1 MSLRVIELFAGG
13 GGSALGLQAAGMKH
27 IACVEFS
34 ERDDDSRGARESS
47 VGTAGHLTL
56 LSNGFPSVWYDAR
69 KDPFAANPGP
79 SDALWASPPCQPW
92 SNALERER
100 LGADDPRNLW
110 PAVFSWIEAI
120 EPRWVMIENVV
131 GMVMHQGR
139 FHPDPRRCPGC
150 YWRHIIL
157 PFFEGHFASVQ
168 WKVLD
173 AADYGLPQRR
183 HRVFLVA
190 GPTPIQWPQKTHS
203 RTPEGHERPW
213 QDAGAVLV
221 SLVDY
226 SQDRAR
232 ERAIA
237 IWKDPSPCVTATEHR
252 GARATVWLEGTTPR
266 RASDGLFRATAVP
279 WHEKATSPGPAPGQI
294 IGSLRRKD
302 GSREPVIGYWRL
314 TIPEVALLQGFPP
327 DYTFSG
333 GVREQYLQIGNAVPP
348 IMARLLGKA
357 VLRADEETSR

>member
-1 MSLRVIELFAGG
+1 MSFNVIELCAGG
-13 GGSALGLQAAGMKH
+13 GGAALGLRRAGMSH
-27 IACVEFS
+27 IACIEFS
-34 ERDDDSRGARESS
+34 QREDDSRGARESS
-47 VGTAGHLTL
+47 VGEAGHQTL
-56 LSNGFPSVWYDAR
+56 IANGFPSLWYDVR
-69 KDPFAANPGP
+69 KTPRTDLGAVDG
-79 SDALWASPPCQPW
+79 LWASPPCQPW
-92 SNALERER
+92 SNALEPDR

-110 PAVFSWIEAI
+110 PAIFAWIETI
-120 EPRWVMIENVV
+120 RPRWVMVENVV
-131 GMVMHQGR
+131 GMVMHQSH

-150 YWRHIIL
+150 YWHHTIL
-157 PFFEGHFASVQ
+157 PFFEEHFASVQ

-203 RTPEGHERPW
+203 RTHEGRERPW
-213 QDAGAVLV
+213 QDAGAALV

-226 SQDRAR
+226 SQDKAR

-237 IWKDPSPCVTATEHR
+237 TWKGPSPCVTATEHR

-279 WHEKATSPGPAPGQI
+279 WHEKSMSAPGQI
-294 IGSLRRKD
+294 VGSLRRKD

-314 TIPEVALLQGFPP
+314 TIPEVARLQGFPP

-333 GVREQYLQIGNAVPP
+333 GVRDQYLQIGNAVPP
-348 IMARLLGKA
+348 IMARLLGEA